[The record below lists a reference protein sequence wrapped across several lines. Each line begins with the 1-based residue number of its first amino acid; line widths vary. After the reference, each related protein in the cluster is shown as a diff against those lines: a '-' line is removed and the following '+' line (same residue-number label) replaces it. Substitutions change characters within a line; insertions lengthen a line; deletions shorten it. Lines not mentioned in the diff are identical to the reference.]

1 LVANSITHPKEFA
14 MLFVTL
20 VLTSGEWTKI
30 RDAAALYWPTT
41 PLDTQMSRQ
50 EASRRLLLS
59 GIDQLRA
66 SAQAEQQ
73 AAVNAYAQSLQPPA
87 DTVLPTLPVG
97 PGDLK

>member
-1 LVANSITHPKEFA
+1 

-30 RDAAALYWPTT
+30 KDAAAQYWPTT

-66 SAQAEQQ
+66 TAQAERR
-73 AAVNAYAQSLQPPA
+73 AAANSYAQDLQPPA
-87 DTVLPTLPVG
+87 DDKLPALPVG
-97 PGDLK
+97 PG